1 MPEASSGSTPPTLP
15 GEPHPEGRR
24 FAETRSGRPACPSL
38 LGPTGVRPRPPLIRG
53 SQPPPQQLRD
63 QKLLST
69 GLRRSP
75 HAPWHRPAHG
85 PMLRPRPHLQHTPI
99 PSRSPGKVR
108 PGQCKPEGAGGLG
121 PLFRNTGWPRAWGGS
136 RPGFADGGVRGELLS
151 TSCRTLCSSHPPRP
165 ADSHREVASRT
176 QVCQG
181 EGRRSLPCSAGWQA
195 GRVHPSDLDT
205 GAGRHT
211 SRL

>member
-1 MPEASSGSTPPTLP
+1 MPEASSGSTPPCCLGNPTPKAGDLQKPGLGAQPALP
-15 GEPHPEGRR
+15 SWAQPGFGPAHHSSGVLSPH
-24 FAETRSGRPACPSL
+24 
-38 LGPTGVRPRPPLIRG
+38 
-53 SQPPPQQLRD
+53 LRD

-75 HAPWHRPAHG
+75 HAPWHRPTHG

-136 RPGFADGGVRGELLS
+136 RPGLADGGVRGELLS

-195 GRVHPSDLDT
+195 GRAHPSDLDT